1 MIAPC
6 CPRPPA
12 RAARWPH
19 PQRAARALGPPRRCR
34 VEAPDAQRPGETR
47 RSPWGRPHPAP
58 AGRCGP
64 SRRTF
69 NAARVPIVRGPETPL
84 WGRDRQERE
93 AAGRRRGR
101 RRMGG
106 LPRGRLRLGGAPYL
120 LRSARADRCQRPPVG
135 VLLRSGVLLPRLFPR
150 AFQFSAAVLIVLMDV
165 EQDARTAALV
175 GEARWVGSPSDR
187 VMTGPSALRMSL
199 GPSPIPRHVRRATA
213 SMSTRSGTILP
224 SGQDCPDSNGRASLW
239 ACANR

>member
-1 MIAPC
+1 M
-6 CPRPPA
+6 
-12 RAARWPH
+12 H
-19 PQRAARALGPPRRCR
+19 RCHH
-34 VEAPDAQRPGETR
+34 
-47 RSPWGRPHPAP
+47 RSLRPAP
-58 AGRCGP
+58 RA
-64 SRRTF
+64 T
-69 NAARVPIVRGPETPL
+69 
-84 WGRDRQERE
+84 
-93 AAGRRRGR
+93 AAGRAATGEGCAWLAPRTDCDSLAPTGVNGLRWGFCCGAEYCCRGCSHEPCGPER
-101 RRMGG
+101 CWCVIK
-106 LPRGRLRLGGAPYL
+106 APWV
-120 LRSARADRCQRPPVG
+120 VG
-135 VLLRSGVLLPRLFPR
+135 TDD
-150 AFQFSAAVLIVLMDV
+150 QFSAAVLIVLMDV